1 MTTKNFNAKKMLMS
15 TVAAVVF
22 SFVFTTNAN
31 AHFPQRIRKGTIL
44 KSESKGVLMRIARIS
59 RKKIL
64 ILYPLYPKSS
74 MKFLAYEYSDLLL

>member
-1 MTTKNFNAKKMLMS
+1 MIKVMTTKNFNAKKMLMS

-31 AHFPQRIRKGTIL
+31 ALPSENTQGHNLEVRVKGCANA
-44 KSESKGVLMRIARIS
+44 V
-59 RKKIL
+59 
-64 ILYPLYPKSS
+64 LYPLYPKSS

>member
-1 MTTKNFNAKKMLMS
+1 MQM
-15 TVAAVVF
+15 
-22 SFVFTTNAN
+22 
-31 AHFPQRIRKGTIL
+31 HFPQRIRKGTIL